1 VTTDGDGLPTPSTT
15 ARWLALPAP
24 VHADADRTGTRLAV
38 TALHVPLGTEEERPV
53 LFVVDLATGEATSV
67 PGLPE
72 GAHTATWSPD
82 GTLLALTIEHEG
94 RQQLAVTA
102 VAEPDSPTR
111 VVTSLP
117 VGVEGPASWSPD
129 GRRLVVAGRRGRVTD
144 PSRPWRTA
152 SAVPWVDGIGRL
164 DDPPQLW
171 ICDVESGACSMLTD
185 DEWHWSLPRWS
196 PDGSAIAACASFDP
210 AGAPPPQHLRIVS
223 LDGSWSAPEVPG
235 GMAVVAAWLDDG
247 GLVVLTI
254 DPADRP
260 TGSTAQLHHV
270 QLDGPIR
277 RLDDGCPVE
286 VGGQVYGDSAAR
298 LGDVPFGALMVR
310 GDEIYVRTN
319 EGGRMGV
326 LRGSITTGEWQVVV
340 TGDRCAT
347 PLAVG
352 PYGLAIA
359 DQSAEYPCGIAV
371 VSLESEPGA
380 AGRVVPLPL
389 PDPVDVP
396 ATAEV
401 HRFVVPSPHDGVDLE
416 GWHLRPPGV
425 DGPLPTA
432 LIVHG
437 GPSAAF
443 GECFQID
450 AQALCAAG
458 FGVLY
463 TNPHGSTGSGDAF
476 AHAVFD
482 HWGDIPSDDVLA
494 VVDHAVARGWA
505 DPDRLGVMGL
515 SYGGYLTAWLAC
527 TTDRFRAGVSE
538 NPAIDLLGM
547 YGSSDVGPWFTP
559 MHFGGTPFDDVEP
572 YLRWSPLLQADR
584 CHTPL
589 LFVVGLDD
597 RRCPPTQALSMHR
610 ALRSLGRTSEVLILP
625 DSDHAGSV
633 YGPVPGRLAHDDAI
647 VEWFDRWLRQD

>member
-1 VTTDGDGLPTPSTT
+1 VPPGAIDASAPSLT

-24 VHADADRTGTRLAV
+24 VHTDADPSGTRLSV
-38 TALHVPLGTEEERPV
+38 TALHVPLGTEQERPA
-53 LFVVDLATGEATSV
+53 LFVVDLATGEATV
-67 PGLPE
+67 APGLPE

-82 GTLLALTIEHEG
+82 GTWLALTIEHEG
-94 RQQLAVTA
+94 RSQLAVTD
-102 VAEPDSPTR
+102 VASTDNPTR

-144 PSRPWRTA
+144 PSRPWRTS

-196 PDGSAIAACASFDP
+196 PDGSTIAACASFDP
-210 AGAPPPQHLRIVS
+210 DGTPPPQHLRVVS

-235 GMAVVAAWLDDG
+235 GLAVVPAWLGDG
-247 GLVVLTI
+247 GLVVLII
-254 DPADRP
+254 DPSDRP

-270 QLDGPIR
+270 QPDGTIR
-277 RLDDGCPVE
+277 RLDGDCPVE

-298 LGDVPFGALMVR
+298 LGDVPGGALLVR

-326 LRGSITTGEWQVVV
+326 VRGSITTGEWRMVV

-359 DQSAEYPCGIAV
+359 DQSAASPCRLAV
-371 VSLESEPGA
+371 VSLEDHPDA
-380 AGRVVPLPL
+380 TGRVVHLPL

-401 HRFVVPSPHDGVDLE
+401 RRFVVPSPHDGVALE
-416 GWHLRPPGV
+416 GCVRRVLPDRRASALRRGVWSALHQPPRIHRFWRRLRTRRVRPLGRHPERRRARRGGPRRGV
-425 DGPLPTA
+425 RLGRPGPARRDGSLLRRLPHGVARVHDRPLPRRREREPGDRPARHVRLQRRRA
-432 LIVHG
+432 LVHT
-437 GPSAAF
+437 
-443 GECFQID
+443 D
-450 AQALCAAG
+450 A
-458 FGVLY
+458 
-463 TNPHGSTGSGDAF
+463 
-476 AHAVFD
+476 
-482 HWGDIPSDDVLA
+482 
-494 VVDHAVARGWA
+494 
-505 DPDRLGVMGL
+505 
-515 SYGGYLTAWLAC
+515 
-527 TTDRFRAGVSE
+527 
-538 NPAIDLLGM
+538 
-547 YGSSDVGPWFTP
+547 
-559 MHFGGTPFDDVEP
+559 
-572 YLRWSPLLQADR
+572 LRADR

-597 RRCPPTQALSMHR
+597 HRCPPTQALSMHR
-610 ALRSLGRTSEVLILP
+610 TLRSLGRTSEVLILP

-633 YGPVPGRLAHDDAI
+633 YGPVPGRIAHDEAI
-647 VEWFDRWLRQD
+647 VEWFDRWLRQG